1 MTNQNKYLND
11 IVSKNENKTNYIM
24 SILSLAMSI
33 LFIAYVMLI
42 NYDNSSNALIMQ
54 KVMITF
60 ELIMFIGPIL
70 CFIFKGDKVWLKY
83 IITLCFVI
91 SSVCSL
97 LLFEPGIYI
106 TIILIPV
113 VASCLYFDSR
123 FTMFAGAAAIVSS
136 FIVITLNTLFLNI
149 LHFDMNHLVLVE
161 GVTAEVNGNV
171 YDSLLNL
178 EIDRG
183 AYFFDMLQ
191 SLLIP
196 MFIGTAFITL
206 VCMLITEKARQLT
219 SDQTNEI
226 ENAIKANSE
235 LNLAASIQD
244 SLLSNN
250 VLNNKK
256 YEVNYYISQSKQV
269 GGDFYD
275 YFMIDGSKLALV
287 IADVSDK
294 GVPASLFMARC
305 KTLISSALLT
315 RLSLSEAI
323 NKVNRELCQKNANHM
338 YVTAFI
344 GIVDINT
351 GELEYINAGH
361 YPPIIMDGDKTFKP
375 LDVEVNIF
383 LGSMNDINYSSH
395 KVNIKENEKLLLY
408 TDGVI
413 DALNIEN
420 EKYDKERL
428 LFYLNSNS
436 SLPNDELINGLVND
450 IEEFSRGMEQSDDIT
465 MLLYTRKSND

>member
-24 SILSLAMSI
+24 SVLSLAMSI

-42 NYDNSSNALIMQ
+42 NYDNSPNALVMQ
-54 KVMITF
+54 KVMIAF

-70 CFIFKGDKVWLKY
+70 CFIYKGDKVWLKY
-83 IITLCFVI
+83 VITLCFVL

-123 FTMFAGAAAIVSS
+123 FTMFAGVAAIVSS

-161 GVTAEVNGNV
+161 GVTTEVSGNI
-171 YDSLLNL
+171 YDSLLNI
-178 EIDRG
+178 EINRG

-226 ENAIKANSE
+226 ENVIKANSE

-275 YFMIDGSKLALV
+275 YFMVDGSKLALV

-315 RLSLSEAI
+315 RLSLNEAI
-323 NKVNRELCQKNANHM
+323 NKVNRELCQKNNNHM

-361 YPPIIMDGDKTFKP
+361 YPPIIMDGDKTFRP

-395 KVNIKENEKLLLY
+395 KINIKENEKLLLY

-450 IEEFSRGMEQSDDIT
+450 IEEFSRGMEQNDDIT
-465 MLLYTRKSND
+465 MLLYTRKSNE

>member
-97 LLFEPGIYI
+97 LLFESGIYI

-161 GVTAEVNGNV
+161 GVTAEVSGNI

-395 KVNIKENEKLLLY
+395 KVNIKENEKILLY